1 MDEAYPVES
10 GLSRCSM
17 LSDRIGA
24 VARTDLLGLATKH
37 EPTGYW
43 DIIKRDNPYKR
54 ARRHTYYI

>member
-1 MDEAYPVES
+1 VK
-10 GLSRCSM
+10 SRSACKWCKLVA